1 MISTILVPTT
11 IKELAELSRLFF
23 AWHACERINASCQDH
38 FKLRT
43 NLQPRLLL
51 TFPSPQDEKIA
62 RYVKNL
68 FVIYALDEIF
78 SGVDIS
84 FLAINPADDI
94 YIKSIPFGSRI
105 PLLKLIKPL
114 PQFGLK
120 SGPNLQ
126 FFESIKLCDTSGLTL
141 LNETD
146 MLPIVPNWIEIC
158 NEAIPSGVD
167 FLVAGA
173 TYLGNQDLPARI
185 AMHLNGNALYNTSSQ
200 YFMEEYLPLWRQSLA
215 NMCKYKLNAAYDI
228 WLDLAISHSSEHRDR
243 DRLAKKYLWL
253 KNQPPLEDLIK
264 FKSKMIIIPEIYNLG
279 APIDALSQDQITRLS
294 EEPTPKVLIH
304 SRASFPGI
312 LSYLLLHSR
321 GILPGSSLD
330 ALAASIDGIKGFEST
345 LAIL

>member
-11 IKELAELSRLFF
+11 TKELAELSRLFF
-23 AWHACERINASCQDH
+23 AWHACQRIKASCENQL
-38 FKLRT
+38 KIKTR
-43 NLQPRLLL
+43 QPRLLI

-62 RYVKNL
+62 RYVKDL
-68 FVIYALDEIF
+68 FAIYALDEVF

-105 PLLKLIKPL
+105 PLLKRIKPL

-146 MLPIVPNWIEIC
+146 MLPIAPNWIEIC

-185 AMHLNGNALYNTSSQ
+185 ALHLNGNALYNTSSK

-215 NMCKYKLNAAYDI
+215 SMCKFKLNAAYDI

-243 DRLAKKYLWL
+243 DHLSQKSLWL
-253 KNQPPLEDLIK
+253 KNQPPLSDLIK
-264 FKSKMIIIPEIYNLG
+264 LKSKMLIISQIYNFCG
-279 APIDALSQDQITRLS
+279 AADCFAPEQIARLA
-294 EEPTPKVLIH
+294 EGPNPPALIH
-304 SRASFPGI
+304 SRASIPSV
-312 LSYLLLHSR
+312 LSYLILRSR
-321 GILPGSSLD
+321 EILPRSSLN
-330 ALAASIDGIKGFEST
+330 ALSASFDGVKGFEAI

>member
-11 IKELAELSRLFF
+11 TKELADLSRLFF
-23 AWHACERINASCQDH
+23 AWHACQRINASCQN
-38 FKLRT
+38 KLKSQSKR
-43 NLQPRLLL
+43 QPHLLL
-51 TFPSPQDEKIA
+51 TFASPQDEKIA

-68 FVIYALDEIF
+68 FAIYALDEVF
-78 SGVDIS
+78 SGINIS
-84 FLAINPADDI
+84 FLAINPAEDV

-105 PLLKLIKPL
+105 PLLKRIKPL

-126 FFESIKLCDTSGLTL
+126 FFESIRLCDTSGFTL

-146 MLPIVPNWIEIC
+146 MLPIAPNWIEIC

-167 FLVAGA
+167 YLVAGA

-243 DRLAKKYLWL
+243 DRLGKRFLWL
-253 KNQPPLEDLIK
+253 NNQPSLDDLIE
-264 FKSKMIIIPEIYNLG
+264 FKSKMKIIPEIYNLS
-279 APIDALSQDQITRLS
+279 ASSDSLSQDQTTRLS
-294 EEPTPKVLIH
+294 EDPAPKALIH
-304 SRASFPGI
+304 SRASIPGI
-312 LSYLLLHSR
+312 LSYLLLRSR

-345 LAIL
+345 LAML

>member
-11 IKELAELSRLFF
+11 TKELADLSRLFF
-23 AWHACERINASCQDH
+23 AWHACQRINASCQNQLTL
-38 FKLRT
+38 KSK
-43 NLQPRLLL
+43 LQPRLLL

-62 RYVKNL
+62 LYIKKL
-68 FVIYALDEIF
+68 FAIYALDEVF
-78 SGVDIS
+78 SGIDIA
-84 FLAINPADDI
+84 FLAISSTEDI

-105 PLLKLIKPL
+105 PLLKRIKTL

-126 FFESIKLCDTSGLTL
+126 FFESIRLCDTSGFTL

-146 MLPIVPNWIEIC
+146 MLPIAPNWIEIC
-158 NEAIPSGVD
+158 NEAISSDVD

-215 NMCKYKLNAAYDI
+215 SMCKYKLNAAYDI

-243 DRLAKKYLWL
+243 DRLGKRFLWL
-253 KNQPPLEDLIK
+253 RNQPPLLDLIK
-264 FKSKMIIIPEIYNLG
+264 FKSKMIIIPEIYNFG
-279 APIDALSQDQITRLS
+279 APIDSLSQDQITRLL
-294 EEPTPKVLIH
+294 EEPTPKALIH
-304 SRASFPGI
+304 SRASIPGV
-312 LSYLLLHSR
+312 LSYLLLRSR
-321 GILPGSSLD
+321 GILAGSSLD
-330 ALAASIDGIKGFEST
+330 EIATSVDGISGFEST
-345 LAIL
+345 LAML

>member
-11 IKELAELSRLFF
+11 TKELAELSRLFF
-23 AWHACERINASCQDH
+23 AWHACQRIKASCENQL
-38 FKLRT
+38 KLKTR
-43 NLQPRLLL
+43 QPRLLI

-62 RYVKNL
+62 RYVKDL
-68 FVIYALDEIF
+68 FAIYALDEVF

-105 PLLKLIKPL
+105 PLLKRIKPL

-146 MLPIVPNWIEIC
+146 MLPIAPNWIEIC

-185 AMHLNGNALYNTSSQ
+185 ALHLNGNALYNTSSK

-215 NMCKYKLNAAYDI
+215 SMCKFKLNAAYDI

-243 DRLAKKYLWL
+243 DHLSQKSLWL
-253 KNQPPLEDLIK
+253 KNQPPLSDLIK
-264 FKSKMIIIPEIYNLG
+264 LKSKMLIISQIYNFCG
-279 APIDALSQDQITRLS
+279 AADCFAPEQIARLA
-294 EEPTPKVLIH
+294 EGPNPPALIH
-304 SRASFPGI
+304 SRASIPSV
-312 LSYLLLHSR
+312 LSYLILRSR
-321 GILPGSSLD
+321 EILPRSSLN
-330 ALAASIDGIKGFEST
+330 ALSASFDGVKGFEAI